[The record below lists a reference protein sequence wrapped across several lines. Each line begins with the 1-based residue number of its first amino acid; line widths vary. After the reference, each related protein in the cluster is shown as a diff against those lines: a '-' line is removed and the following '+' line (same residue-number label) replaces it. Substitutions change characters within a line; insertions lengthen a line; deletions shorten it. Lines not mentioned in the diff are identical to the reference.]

1 MHRGSLARRHSRH
14 LPAHGCHL
22 RISHRNRGG
31 ANRFWKNEQ
40 DYIDHQDEI
49 FIYIYTSYIY
59 IHISYIYISYYYHI
73 ICSWYSCWRI
83 ILKILGWW
91 HQGDFQIEKPTEKP
105 SSLRFGRTGRWRWT
119 WWSVATSMEILGEFL
134 RVLGGPTWIG
144 ELPSGYVKI
153 AIENGHWHSGFS
165 H

>member
-49 FIYIYTSYIY
+49 FIYIYISYIYIY

-91 HQGDFQIEKPTEKP
+91 HQGDFQIEKPTEKTVLP
-105 SSLRFGRTGRWRWT
+105 PLRQDWQMTLDLVKRCNFHGDPRWVSAGA
-119 WWSVATSMEILGEFL
+119 WWANMNRGVTLWLCQNSYWKWPLT
-134 RVLGGPTWIG
+134 
-144 ELPSGYVKI
+144 
-153 AIENGHWHSGFS
+153 
-165 H
+165 